1 MDDVVAGEETLSLAA
16 HRDGLIELGARR
28 RHLLRH
34 QRTPLGERRGNLL
47 RHQLTPRRLTATL
60 RAGERLADQP
70 PAMDEHEV
78 EATGRG
84 VHPQRHQQRHIT

>member
-28 RHLLRH
+28 RH
-34 QRTPLGERRGNLL
+34 LL